1 MAGKILNVGS
11 LNIDYVY
18 VLDHIVKE
26 GETESSFDYQ
36 VFEGGKGLNQ
46 SVALSRAGGQV
57 FHAGRIGKEGAFLK
71 DALERSGVDCRFL
84 ITDDGANGHAI
95 IQRSVL
101 GENSIILYPGANHK
115 ITKENIDQILCHFEA
130 SDVLVCQNETSQV
143 AYLIRSAYE
152 KGMKIAWNPSPITD
166 VVKQIDF
173 SMISWLIINEI
184 EGQAITGEEAPE
196 KILDTL
202 RRKYPQ
208 LCVVLTLG
216 ADGSIYQ
223 DSEKTFRQ
231 ERYTVPVK
239 DTTAAGDTFLGY
251 FISEIT
257 RSEGGNVQRALQLA
271 SMASALAV
279 SREGAMPSVPM
290 RDEVETAL
298 ENQQ

>member
-26 GETESSFDYQ
+26 GETESSSDYQ
-36 VFEGGKGLNQ
+36 IFEGGKGLNQ

-71 DALERSGVDCRFL
+71 DALERSGVDCQFI
-84 ITDDGANGHAI
+84 ITDEGANGHAI
-95 IQRSVL
+95 IQRSAL

-115 ITKENIDQILCHFEA
+115 ITKENIDQILRHFETG
-130 SDVLVCQNETSQV
+130 DILVCQNETSQV
-143 AYLIRSAYE
+143 AYLIRAAYE

-166 VVKQIDF
+166 VVKQVDF
-173 SMISWLIINEI
+173 SMITWLIINEI
-184 EGQAITGEEAPE
+184 EGQAITGKEAPE
-196 KILDTL
+196 EILDSL
-202 RRKYPQ
+202 RREYPR
-208 LCVVLTLG
+208 LRVVLTLG

-223 DSEKTFRQ
+223 DQDKTFRQ
-231 ERYTVPVK
+231 ECYTVPVK

-251 FISEIT
+251 FISEVT
-257 RSEGGNVQRALQLA
+257 RSEDGSVQRALQLA

-298 ENQQ
+298 KNLR